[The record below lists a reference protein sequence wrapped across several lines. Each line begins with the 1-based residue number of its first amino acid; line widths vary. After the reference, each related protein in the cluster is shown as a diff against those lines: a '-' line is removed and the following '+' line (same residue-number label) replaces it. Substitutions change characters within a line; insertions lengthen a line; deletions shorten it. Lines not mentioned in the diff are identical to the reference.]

1 MQKFIMTALLI
12 FIPLNSAMGETASE
26 IENNAQKSFQ
36 QELTRCAVFYETMA
50 GCLSDSDENKQEF
63 KDLFD
68 VTINEAIQV
77 GLKVKMTSKEIQE
90 KLLKERTSLISDMDG
105 KCVNYQV
112 IVNNH
117 YVNCVNVTKQGQK
130 RIMYWR
136 HKAQVEAAKKT
147 Q

>member
-1 MQKFIMTALLI
+1 MQKFIIATLLM
-12 FIPLNSAMGETASE
+12 FIPLNAASGETASE
-26 IENNAQKSFQ
+26 IESIAQNNFQ
-36 QELTRCAVFYETMA
+36 QELSRCAVFYETMA

-68 VTINEAIQV
+68 VTINQAIQV

-117 YVNCVNVTKQGQK
+117 YVNCVNVQKQGQK

-136 HKAQVEAAKKT
+136 HKAQEAAAKKAP
-147 Q
+147 